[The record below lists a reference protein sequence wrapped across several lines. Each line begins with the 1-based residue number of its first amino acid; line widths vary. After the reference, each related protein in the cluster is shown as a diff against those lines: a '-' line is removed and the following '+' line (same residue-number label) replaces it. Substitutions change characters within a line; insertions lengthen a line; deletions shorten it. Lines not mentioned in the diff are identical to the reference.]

1 MTTIRTDPPALYAER
16 SDWADVTPQAQYENV
31 SPLAPIFYT
40 DEYKDATDYFRGIV
54 KAGEMSE
61 RVLELT
67 EHIIRQN
74 PAHYTAWQYR
84 YKTLLSIKAPL
95 DVELRLMDE
104 LAVKY
109 LKTYQVWHHR
119 RLLLTE
125 MRKPVPE
132 LAFIARSLKE
142 DEKNYHTWSYRQWLL
157 AYFND
162 DELWAGELDFV
173 EQMLKND
180 IRNNSAWHHRF
191 FTVFQSGTRKGDES
205 RDEVV
210 RRELAYV
217 KHSISQ
223 APNNAS
229 AWNYL
234 RGVLDHG
241 HTPYSTLQ
249 LFVQPYSV
257 PRSPDEAVAEVVDLE
272 NPPPSKG
279 SQLPCPAAIEFL
291 ADIYESEG
299 GNGLLKATELWK
311 SLANEHDTIRKKYW
325 EYRIRDAHQSTKA

>member
-1 MTTIRTDPPALYAER
+1 
-16 SDWADVTPQAQYENV
+16 
-31 SPLAPIFYT
+31 
-40 DEYKDATDYFRGIV
+40 
-54 KAGEMSE
+54 
-61 RVLELT
+61 
-67 EHIIRQN
+67 
-74 PAHYTAWQYR
+74 
-84 YKTLLSIKAPL
+84 
-95 DVELRLMDE
+95 MDE

-191 FTVFQSGTRKGDES
+191 FTVFQSGTRNGDEN

-210 RRELAYV
+210 RRELA
-217 KHSISQ
+217 
-223 APNNAS
+223 
-229 AWNYL
+229 
-234 RGVLDHG
+234 
-241 HTPYSTLQ
+241 
-249 LFVQPYSV
+249 
-257 PRSPDEAVAEVVDLE
+257 
-272 NPPPSKG
+272 
-279 SQLPCPAAIEFL
+279 
-291 ADIYESEG
+291 
-299 GNGLLKATELWK
+299 
-311 SLANEHDTIRKKYW
+311 
-325 EYRIRDAHQSTKA
+325 